1 MKEIAFIHASMFDDH
16 CGAPMLGGEPEDIS
30 LLLAVSLQS
39 LLVSNPDSWEGAYED
54 LADVFRHHEPT
65 RQTIWRWVR
74 NVGRCV
80 LYALAAVGMFA
91 LGYWLR
97 VRAGV

>member
-1 MKEIAFIHASMFDDH
+1 MKEIAFIHASKFDDH
-16 CGAPMLGGEPEDIS
+16 CGAPMLGGAPEDIS
-30 LLLAVSLQS
+30 LLLSVSLQS
-39 LLVSNPDSWEGAYED
+39 LLVSNPDFWGEAYAD

-65 RQTIWRWVR
+65 RQTVWRWVR
-74 NVGRCV
+74 NVGRGLV
-80 LYALAAVGMFA
+80 LGLAAVSLFA